1 MNEVLIGLC
10 GFTSAFLAIYGLYL
24 ALTRQK
30 RNIEDRMQKVTEA
43 IKKSEGMDIR
53 EKSRGISIT
62 SLLGRLGGVFLRKG
76 MTKELE
82 AVLTKADIPLRGEEF
97 LTAWILLATLPG
109 TLIYLLTLK
118 MSLALVFY
126 ILGIL
131 APPLIL
137 TQSRQ
142 KRLKKFDRQLGESLS
157 IMSNAL
163 RAGFGFMQAMEMIS
177 REMPDPIAKE
187 FARSYRETN
196 LGTSLEDSLRNM
208 VKRIDS
214 SDLDLLITAV
224 LIQRQVGG
232 NLAEILDNISNTIR
246 ERIRIQGE
254 IRTLTAQGRI
264 TGIIIG
270 LIPPVMVLLLLAINP
285 SYMKPL
291 FHSPV
296 GWAMIMAGLFS
307 EAVGMMVIKKIITID
322 I

>member
-1 MNEVLIGLC
+1 MNAVLIGLC
-10 GFTSAFLAIYGLYL
+10 GFISAFLAIYGLYL

-30 RNIEDRMQKVTEA
+30 RSIKDRMQKVTEA
-43 IKKSEGMDIR
+43 VKKSPGIATPER
-53 EKSRGISIT
+53 PRGLSIK
-62 SLLGRLGGVFLRKG
+62 SLLGGIGGIFLRRG

-82 AVLTKADIPLRGEEF
+82 TALTKADIPLRGEEF

-137 TQSRQ
+137 TQSRH

-163 RAGFGFMQAMEMIS
+163 RAGFSFMQAMEMIS
-177 REMPDPIAKE
+177 REMPNPLAKE
-187 FARSYRETN
+187 FARSYREMN
-196 LGTSLEDSLRNM
+196 LGTPLEDSLKNM

-232 NLAEILDNISNTIR
+232 NLAEILDNISGTIR

-254 IRTLTAQGRI
+254 IRTLTSQGRI

-270 LIPPVMVLLLLAINP
+270 LIPIFLILFLLVINP

-291 FHSPV
+291 FQSPI

-307 EAVGMMVIKKIITID
+307 EVVGMMVIKKIITIE